1 MNEMIFPEDVAN
13 VILSFYLCNKG
24 DEAATDLLL
33 AVGAE
38 LLDISPDKV
47 LEMITDS
54 FWCEKNDS
62 RIVIKLPNGLKLVA
76 EQNTDPE
83 YQNEF
88 YVGIE
93 TQKGVW
99 HQNLAVIRNAYS
111 IDDNLAVNLEPDRFE
126 VLVYADKDSEDY
138 TNKLSIDLRDNEEY
152 GVVEWR

>member
-54 FWCEKNDS
+54 F
-62 RIVIKLPNGLKLVA
+62 
-76 EQNTDPE
+76 
-83 YQNEF
+83 
-88 YVGIE
+88 
-93 TQKGVW
+93 
-99 HQNLAVIRNAYS
+99 
-111 IDDNLAVNLEPDRFE
+111 
-126 VLVYADKDSEDY
+126 
-138 TNKLSIDLRDNEEY
+138 
-152 GVVEWR
+152 